1 MTWESRG
8 IPVGFIR
15 RPHGTPQF
23 STGPV
28 EIVRVRPRRYAAATV
43 VSHIVP
49 TPYGH
54 GFENEGSTSVDR
66 EVNR

>member
-8 IPVGFIR
+8 IPVRFIR

-28 EIVRVRPRRYAAATV
+28 EIVRVIPGRYAAATL
-43 VSHIVP
+43 VSPIFP
-49 TPYGH
+49 IPYGH
-54 GFENEGSTSVDR
+54 GF
-66 EVNR
+66 